1 MFRRTTFREASMRK
15 IAVAVAATVALG
27 LVAPGTVQAHQ
38 GEELIQETNGS
49 VLLLTR
55 FTDGEGGFPGAGR
68 RLYQHAHETNGLISY
83 TFPIDETTWEGR
95 FELTV
100 TGQQNPPGDA
110 DLGIYLYKD
119 LGDGGNAAATTTAEY
134 DLRAPGGEEGFIP
147 PDSYYG
153 IVFMSRGLNVS
164 FSYKGY
170 TPMGVEVSETGY
182 APSEVTVKQGATVV
196 WENVGQEFH
205 SVSGATFDS
214 SPTLKHPLDPGE
226 TFSNQFTEA
235 GDFPYHDKFGT
246 ATGVVHVVPGPGAG
260 TPAE

>member
-1 MFRRTTFREASMRK
+1 MRRIAIPLAAS
-15 IAVAVAATVALG
+15 VALG
-27 LVAPGTVQAHQ
+27 LVAPSTAQAHQ
-38 GEELIQETNGS
+38 GEELVQETNGS

-55 FTDGEGGFPGAGR
+55 FTDGEGGFPGVAR
-68 RLYQHAHETNGLISY
+68 RLYQHAHELNGIVGYVFAL
-83 TFPIDETTWEGR
+83 DETTWDGR
-95 FELTV
+95 FELSV

-134 DLRAPGGEEGFIP
+134 DVRAPGGEQGFIP
-147 PDSYYG
+147 PDSYYA

-164 FSYKGY
+164 FTYKGF
-170 TPMGVEVSETGY
+170 TAMGVEVSEAGY
-182 APSEVTVKQGATVV
+182 APADVTVKAGATVV

-214 SPTLKHPLDPGE
+214 SPTLKHPLIPGAS
-226 TFSNQFTEA
+226 FSHQFTEV
-235 GDFPYHDKFGT
+235 GDYPYHDKFGT
-246 ATGVVHVVPGPGAG
+246 ATGVVHVEPGPGAG

>member
-1 MFRRTTFREASMRK
+1 MRK
-15 IAVAVAATVALG
+15 IAVALTATVALG
-27 LVAPGTVQAHQ
+27 LVLPSSVQARQ
-38 GEELIQETNGS
+38 GEELIQENNGS

-68 RLYQHAHETNGLISY
+68 RLYQHAHETNGLVSY
-83 TFPIDETTWEGR
+83 TFPIDESTWEGR

-119 LGDGGNAAATTTAEY
+119 LADGGNALATTTAEY
-134 DLRAPGGEEGFIP
+134 EVRAPGGEEGFIP
-147 PDSYYG
+147 PQTYHA

-170 TPMGVEVSETGY
+170 SPMGVDVSETGY
-182 APSEVTVKQGATVV
+182 APSEVTIKAGGYVV

-205 SVSGATFDS
+205 SVSSATFDS
-214 SPTLKHPLDPGE
+214 SPTLKQPLIPGA
-226 TFSNQFTEA
+226 TFSHQFTEV
-235 GDFPYHDKFGT
+235 GDFAYHDKFGT

-260 TPAE
+260 PPAA